1 MDKKN
6 WMKEHAADGITEEAA
21 GVDYGTQNKY
31 TYYST
36 TRGRE
41 TKVNVL
47 LPPGY
52 SEGGEYPVLYA
63 LHGYWGDE
71 DTLADMGKVRE
82 MLGNLIHSGEAEK
95 MIVVFPYLY
104 TSKTQETC
112 SGLDPE
118 NCRNY
123 DNFIND
129 LTTDLMPYIEST
141 FSVKTGRENTAITGF
156 SMGGRE
162 ALFIGITRADLFY
175 YIGAA
180 CPAPGLTPTT
190 DSNMAHPGQLKES
203 ELIIEETTPCFLL
216 LTAGERDDVVVDY
229 PSLYHDILNRNG
241 VEHIWHTVS
250 DGGHDENS
258 VRSHMYNYLR
268 AIFKRG

>member
-1 MDKKN
+1 
-6 WMKEHAADGITEEAA
+6 
-21 GVDYGTQNKY
+21 
-31 TYYST
+31 
-36 TRGRE
+36 
-41 TKVNVL
+41 
-47 LPPGY
+47 
-52 SEGGEYPVLYA
+52 
-63 LHGYWGDE
+63 
-71 DTLADMGKVRE
+71 
-82 MLGNLIHSGEAEK
+82 

-162 ALFIGITRADLFY
+162 ALFIGITHADLFY

-216 LTAGERDDVVVDY
+216 LTDMMKIASVRICIIISGQFLRGADREKREADAGELKKPCLD
-229 PSLYHDILNRNG
+229 
-241 VEHIWHTVS
+241 
-250 DGGHDENS
+250 
-258 VRSHMYNYLR
+258 
-268 AIFKRG
+268 KRGFPYHNRIMF